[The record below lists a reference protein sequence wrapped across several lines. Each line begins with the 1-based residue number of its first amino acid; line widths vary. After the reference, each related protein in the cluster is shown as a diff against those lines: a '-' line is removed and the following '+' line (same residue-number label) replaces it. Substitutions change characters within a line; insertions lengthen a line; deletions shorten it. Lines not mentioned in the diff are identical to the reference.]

1 VELRDELVTLL
12 VAGHETTATGLAWA
26 CERLMRLPGALER
39 LARDDEYAEAAV
51 TETLRLRPP
60 LPVVARFLEEPYE
73 VMGHEIPAGTRVAPC
88 IWLAHRRAD
97 VYPDPYAFRPER
109 FIGTSPDTYAWLPF
123 GGGIR
128 RCIGASF
135 ATLEMR
141 VVLQAVA
148 QRVRLEAP
156 TAEHEHVS
164 RRAIILAPERGGQAV
179 VRRSGVREVGHDV
192 EPVLEPD
199 GAQDPA
205 RHALT

>member
-1 VELRDELVTLL
+1 MMGYEL
-12 VAGHETTATGLAWA
+12 
-26 CERLMRLPGALER
+26 
-39 LARDDEYAEAAV
+39 
-51 TETLRLRPP
+51 
-60 LPVVARFLEEPYE
+60 
-73 VMGHEIPAGTRVAPC
+73 PAGTRVAPC

-123 GGGIR
+123 GGGVR

-141 VVLQAVA
+141 VVLQTVA
-148 QRVRLEAP
+148 ERVRLDPASP
-156 TAEHEHVS
+156 EHEQVS
-164 RRAIILAPERGGQAV
+164 RRAIILAPSRGGQAV
-179 VRRSGVREVGHDV
+179 VRRSGVRQVRHDV

-199 GAQDPA
+199 GAQDPS